1 MADGTLRL
9 LALHSLLFG
18 TTEVNFSFMV
28 GTHIKEKTEVY
39 GHERLENRQ
48 GNEDKFLRIQQTHVS
63 CAD

>member
-9 LALHSLLFG
+9 LALHSPLFG

-28 GTHIKEKTEVY
+28 GTHIKEKTEKVY

-48 GNEDKFLRIQQTHVS
+48 GNEDKSLRIHTANP
-63 CAD
+63 CIL